1 MVTVTLFV
9 RWSSLPAGFG
19 ESRFPR
25 VLWFTL
31 SHCCYP
37 RRPLLGG
44 GVTLTACHSSAASG
58 VELQTKVREDFTI
71 TEKAQLA
78 LCLNSFLIMKA
89 VGASNQVKA
98 IVGTFSVIGKS
109 SRPFVSLQFPADPG
123 PGREAAN
130 YLMTWQFGWW
140 IARGRCA
147 PARRAVVITSRST
160 SYNISWR
167 LARRESQF
175 NFSSSHPD

>member
-1 MVTVTLFV
+1 MMTVTLFV
-9 RWSSLPAGFG
+9 RWSSLSAGFV

-71 TEKAQLA
+71 TDKAQLA

-109 SRPFVSLQFPADPG
+109 SRTFICSSTQESPVPCRSWPRPWSCELSDDLAIWLVDSSREMCPG
-123 PGREAAN
+123 
-130 YLMTWQFGWW
+130 
-140 IARGRCA
+140 
-147 PARRAVVITSRST
+147 PARRRYHLQVHLIQHQLTISQAGIT
-160 SYNISWR
+160 I
-167 LARRESQF
+167 
-175 NFSSSHPD
+175 